1 MSSLEINCGCPQ
13 DEYIPEPEP
22 EIEYQ
27 IEPEP
32 EPEPKSNNCSEEETD
47 IVIDIACICKND
59 IFIECDEN
67 IHNIYLDPIDIN
79 YKTFQK
85 MFFPT
90 KKCMKFNKC
99 MTDKYKYRNYI
110 SLEPSFRKINTQPFH
125 LLESI
130 IQNIENDIGFNRE
143 YFTPDSLINITN
155 EISSINTLVDMILI
169 ANKKITSLKWSNIMK
184 LIRDKL
190 LNIGQDYKSHTYLSV
205 DLIINLI
212 FTFNDITLKQTNI
225 KYIFRVY
232 FDIDYINKYI
242 KCN

>member
-1 MSSLEINCGCPQ
+1 
-13 DEYIPEPEP
+13 
-22 EIEYQ
+22 
-27 IEPEP
+27 
-32 EPEPKSNNCSEEETD
+32 
-47 IVIDIACICKND
+47 
-59 IFIECDEN
+59 
-67 IHNIYLDPIDIN
+67 
-79 YKTFQK
+79 
-85 MFFPT
+85 
-90 KKCMKFNKC
+90 MKFNKC

-110 SLEPSFRKINTQPFH
+110 SLEPSFRTINTQSFH

-130 IQNIENDIGFNRE
+130 IQNVENDIGFNRE

-190 LNIGQDYKSHTYLSV
+190 LNIGQDYTSHTYLSV